1 MLVSATVLNAVSN
14 VKAVSNTASCR
25 VSELVGDAAYTD
37 WYWRRSDAFT
47 AVERVREH

>member
-1 MLVSATVLNAVSN
+1 MLVSAIVLKAISTVKV
-14 VKAVSNTASCR
+14 VSNTANCR
-25 VSELVGDAAYTD
+25 VSELVGEAAYTD